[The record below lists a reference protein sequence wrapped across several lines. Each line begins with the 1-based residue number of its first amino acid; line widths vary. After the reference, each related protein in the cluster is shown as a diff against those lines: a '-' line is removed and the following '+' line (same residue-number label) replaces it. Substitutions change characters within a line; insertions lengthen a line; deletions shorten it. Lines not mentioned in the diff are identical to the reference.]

1 MLLDANLL
9 LYAAIRVFPQH
20 TPAQAWLDH
29 HLNTGPRVGL
39 PWASLL
45 AFVRLA
51 IHPRVFERPLA
62 LADAWMQVDAWLA
75 VPAVWIPSP
84 TPRHAAVLGTLLRTS
99 GLEANDVPDA
109 HLAALAIEH
118 NLTLWSTDRGF
129 TRFPGLRWE
138 NPLPPHATPRTRR
151 RAH

>member
-39 PWASLL
+39 PWATLL

-51 IHPRVFERPLA
+51 TNPRVFERPLA
-62 LADAWMQVDAWLA
+62 LPAAWGYVEAWLA
-75 VPAVWIPSP
+75 LPTVWTPQP
-84 TPRHAAVLGTLLRTS
+84 TPRHAERLGPLLRIP
-99 GLEANDVPDA
+99 GLGANDVPDA

-118 NLTLWSTDRGF
+118 DLTLWSADLGF
-129 TRFPGLRWE
+129 ARFPGLRWE
-138 NPLPPHATPRTRR
+138 NPLR
-151 RAH
+151 